1 MKLEAS
7 SRLSTW
13 EKRSGKLLVG
23 KRTECFL
30 VGACL
35 PSIPNGETRAC
46 LRLFPENLYLLF
58 LGDLKTVS
66 DTRRRVPVFCKICAG
81 GNRLFLPSCTGF
93 ALLQRAF
100 RSDHSSGGFGI

>member
-1 MKLEAS
+1 MKPEAS

-35 PSIPNGETRAC
+35 PSIPNRETRAC
-46 LRLFPENLYLLF
+46 LRLFTENLYLLF
-58 LGDLKTVS
+58 LGDLKTVP
-66 DTRRRVPVFCKICAG
+66 DTPQGAPVFCKICAG
-81 GNRLFLPSCTGF
+81 ATGSSFHHATGF
-93 ALLQRAF
+93 VLLQRAF
-100 RSDHSSGGFGI
+100 RS